1 MQIPNKFEIHYFLN
15 NDSHSMDAVVK
26 NKCEAE
32 FLAVAYEIIALLEL
46 DITLNAEA
54 LKEGGIRELWEA
66 LGKNS
71 QQITI
76 LLLLLTA
83 IFTYHMIPDSE
94 LTELQKENL
103 KLQNEKLKEELSK
116 SDISKETVDAHV
128 KNTNENQKIVTR
140 RSNFY
145 RILLNANLEVSRVGF
160 SRLDND
166 HKTIGD
172 EIIVPRTEFIYFIQR
187 SNKLP
192 TEVDENA
199 QIEIVSPV
207 LREGKAK
214 WKGIYNEEVIN
225 FFMGDR
231 IYKSAVLAKQIS
243 FKNGDVLTCVL
254 EIHKELN
261 EVGEVVVTKY
271 VVRTVLDKIEN
282 GVLTETQGGKK
293 YRRQKKI
300 QDSQGSLF

>member
-1 MQIPNKFEIHYFLN
+1 
-15 NDSHSMDAVVK
+15 MDAVVK